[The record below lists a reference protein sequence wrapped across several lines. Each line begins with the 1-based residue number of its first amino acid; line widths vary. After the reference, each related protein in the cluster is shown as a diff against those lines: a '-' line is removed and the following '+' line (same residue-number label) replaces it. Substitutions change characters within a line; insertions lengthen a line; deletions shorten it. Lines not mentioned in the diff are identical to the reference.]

1 MNCRKLILCAS
12 MAILIVTGAA
22 FAADNVNSDEPL
34 TATAGFERMIALEG
48 VWEGV
53 SINVPVG
60 ESMEDGV
67 KSETKVIYETIAND
81 TSVIATYAKDTPM
94 EMVSMYHLDGPDTLV
109 HTHYCAVGNQPS
121 MKFVPSKK
129 ANEIVLK
136 FSGGT
141 NMDVNKDGHVHD
153 STIRFKDDGTIET
166 ETIIWNEGKHSYT
179 RYATL
184 KRVE

>member
-1 MNCRKLILCAS
+1 MKLRQLVTCAAI
-12 MAILIVTGAA
+12 AILFATGAA
-22 FAADNVNSDEPL
+22 FAADNVESNEPL
-34 TATAGFERMIALEG
+34 TAETGFARMIALEG
-48 VWEGV
+48 TWEGE

-60 ESMEDGV
+60 KSKDEGV
-67 KSETKVIYETIAND
+67 KDTTTVIYEAIAND

-94 EMVSMYHLDGPDTLV
+94 EMVSLFHMDGPETLV

-121 MKFVPSKK
+121 MKFVPSENP
-129 ANEIVLK
+129 NEIVFK
-136 FSGGT
+136 FSGGS

-153 STIRFKDDGTIET
+153 STIRFLADGAIET
-166 ETIIWNEGKHSYT
+166 ETKIWNEGKHSYT